1 MIDTKGA
8 IPVVG
13 INSIVVNNTSEGT
26 GSAVDLAGFDGAL
39 MIFNVGAALD
49 VLGGSVYGTFQFQ
62 ESATTTAG
70 DFTDIAASDLL
81 GGANAVVIDA
91 ASEDELVL
99 YRNYIGGKRYVR
111 LLVTITGTH
120 TNGWP
125 IGGVIVKI
133 LPRHA
138 A

>member
-26 GSAVDLAGFDGAL
+26 GSAVDLAGYDGAL
-39 MIFNVGAALD
+39 MIFNVGASLD
-49 VLGGSVYGTFQFQ
+49 SLSGSLYGTFQWQ
-62 ESATTTAG
+62 ESSTTTAG
-70 DFTDIAASDLL
+70 DFTDIAAADLL

-91 ASEDELVL
+91 AAEDELVL
-99 YRNYIGGKRYVR
+99 YRNYIGAKRYVR

-125 IGGVIVKI
+125 ISGTIVK
-133 LPRHA
+133 LNPRHA